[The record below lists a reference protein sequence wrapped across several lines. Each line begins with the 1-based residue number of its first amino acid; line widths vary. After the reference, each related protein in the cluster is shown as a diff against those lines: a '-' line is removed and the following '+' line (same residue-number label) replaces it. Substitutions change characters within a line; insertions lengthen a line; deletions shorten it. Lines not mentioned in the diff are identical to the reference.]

1 MENASVFE
9 NLHFLKGDGHLNYYL
24 YNWVMNRKHINAE
37 ELAVVLFW
45 WFYLKI
51 ILLMLKI
58 KNLITKFFNC
68 RMVILLII

>member
-37 ELAVVLFW
+37 ELAVVLF
-45 WFYLKI
+45 
-51 ILLMLKI
+51 
-58 KNLITKFFNC
+58 
-68 RMVILLII
+68 